1 MSKEKRI
8 IVRII
13 AIFIIVLG
21 ATLGVTWNRT
31 GFCMGD
37 RIFHALGLPAWSN
50 GTTGSHYPAI
60 IGSVFILVGI
70 SAINYTLQ
78 KRERYL
84 VWMTVIAFF
93 VVLKMVISYL

>member
-1 MSKEKRI
+1 MNNEKKTI
-8 IVRII
+8 ARII

-31 GFCMGD
+31 GFCIGD
-37 RIFHALGLPAWSN
+37 SIFHALGLPVWSN
-50 GTTGSHYPAI
+50 GITGSHYPAI
-60 IGSVFILVGI
+60 VGSVFILVGI

-78 KRERYL
+78 KKERYL

-93 VVLKMVISYL
+93 VVLKMVVSYL